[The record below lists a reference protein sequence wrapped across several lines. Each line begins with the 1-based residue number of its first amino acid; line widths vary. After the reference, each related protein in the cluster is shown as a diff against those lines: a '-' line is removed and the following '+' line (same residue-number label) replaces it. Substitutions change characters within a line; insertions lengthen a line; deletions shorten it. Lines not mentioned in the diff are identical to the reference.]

1 MQNLENNDFIHSET
15 LSAFLSREKLQKI
28 DGKYKPN
35 HNQLKSLVCYD
46 EVNLGEIDTS
56 EITSFRELFKNST
69 RRDFSGI
76 DSWDTSKVT
85 TFMSCFENA
94 VYFNEN
100 INAWNV
106 SNGTNFMQMFYNA
119 KSFNQPLDGWKMS
132 SATNTIRMFF
142 QAKEFNQNIESWDMS
157 NVVWAWE
164 MFRGAENFNS
174 PLNKWNVSSVTKMQG
189 MFLYAKSFNQSLDKW
204 NVGNVVDMQGIFSGA
219 QSFNQN
225 LSAWGDKL
233 GKVRNAKRAF
243 ADTKSLT
250 KDFLKDW
257 KFSSFCDKENIIKGS
272 ALEAKTTSTA
282 TKSKNLYNFAI
293 SQINKKEIPNKIRT
307 FESNTFKESYIKWLP
322 KNIKD
327 ETKIY
332 LAKCDENDNLISGD
346 EKSWDFA
353 YYEIFNRYFMIE
365 KYESSNQSNEIQLE
379 NPAFY
384 IIQKRKISDLQKDEN
399 FRADEVKDIY
409 ESSDLSIKIDSQNM
423 WIANSDLTDNSEA
436 ILGLLNIFILAQ
448 SYIIQMQTLEE
459 IARDNSDNSKELQKC
474 YKKICEFDLRHYRN
488 QPILQNTFL
497 QHIWQKISAVYMV
510 AQTHDELK
518 EVITQMAGLVNERKQ
533 TLFNWLMF
541 AVAVFS
547 ALGAILAA
555 IPVVEK
561 WVN

>member
-1 MQNLENNDFIHSET
+1 MSNQNDNFKLPFNSIILQSRELKSVSTGKFVFTKETVLRLFWVCDSWMCFCAYRCLRHRVYIVAKIYKIKDLTMQNLENNDFVHSET

-189 MFLYAKSFNQSLDKW
+189 MFLRTESFNQSLDKW
-204 NVGNVVDMQGIFSGA
+204 NVSNVVDMQGIFSGA
-219 QSFNQN
+219 QSFNQD
-225 LSAWGDKL
+225 LSAWGDKP

-272 ALEAKTTSTA
+272 
-282 TKSKNLYNFAI
+282 
-293 SQINKKEIPNKIRT
+293 
-307 FESNTFKESYIKWLP
+307 
-322 KNIKD
+322 
-327 ETKIY
+327 
-332 LAKCDENDNLISGD
+332 
-346 EKSWDFA
+346 
-353 YYEIFNRYFMIE
+353 
-365 KYESSNQSNEIQLE
+365 
-379 NPAFY
+379 
-384 IIQKRKISDLQKDEN
+384 
-399 FRADEVKDIY
+399 
-409 ESSDLSIKIDSQNM
+409 
-423 WIANSDLTDNSEA
+423 
-436 ILGLLNIFILAQ
+436 
-448 SYIIQMQTLEE
+448 
-459 IARDNSDNSKELQKC
+459 
-474 YKKICEFDLRHYRN
+474 
-488 QPILQNTFL
+488 LQNG
-497 QHIWQKISAVYMV
+497 ISCYV
-510 AQTHDELK
+510 
-518 EVITQMAGLVNERKQ
+518 
-533 TLFNWLMF
+533 
-541 AVAVFS
+541 
-547 ALGAILAA
+547 
-555 IPVVEK
+555 
-561 WVN
+561 